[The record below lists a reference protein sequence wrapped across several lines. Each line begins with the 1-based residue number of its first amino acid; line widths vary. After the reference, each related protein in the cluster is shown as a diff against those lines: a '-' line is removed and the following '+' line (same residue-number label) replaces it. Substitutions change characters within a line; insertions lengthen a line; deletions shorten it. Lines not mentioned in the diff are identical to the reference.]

1 MSEEPV
7 IGGEDTPDGGSAERP
22 EPVIGATDDGA
33 EGGDASEAELAGLLR
48 ETLLAAHDDL
58 TADDLPGESVAEVRE
73 RYAAAHERL
82 EREARE
88 AKEPQV
94 PAGAPGRFA
103 PAPVSAFEKIRE
115 GLTRLNDGPRRS
127 TAARRGASIGGRGRR

>member
-7 IGGEDTPDGGSAERP
+7 IGAEEAEGEGAEQQFAA
-22 EPVIGATDDGA
+22 VIGTA
-33 EGGDASEAELAGLLR
+33 EKETLGGDAGEEELAEVLR

-58 TADDLPGESVAEVRE
+58 TADDLSGESVAEVRE
-73 RYAAAHERL
+73 RYVAARERL
-82 EREARE
+82 EREALE
-88 AKEPQV
+88 AKV

-115 GLTRLNDGPRRS
+115 GLTRLN
-127 TAARRGASIGGRGRR
+127 A

>member
-7 IGGEDTPDGGSAERP
+7 IGAEEAEGEGAEQQP
-22 EPVIGATDDGA
+22 EPVIGTA
-33 EGGDASEAELAGLLR
+33 EEEAPGGDASEAELTEVLR

-58 TADDLPGESVAEVRE
+58 TADDLLGESVAEVRE
-73 RYAAAHERL
+73 RYVAARERL

-88 AKEPQV
+88 AKV

-103 PAPVSAFEKIRE
+103 PAPASAFEKIRE
-115 GLTRLNDGPRRS
+115 GLTRLN
-127 TAARRGASIGGRGRR
+127 A